1 MFYPKS
7 EFCPFNPDEP
17 KREIYNSSIAE
28 SENEINRFDE
38 MTNNNSSSQCEMLRR
53 IQEIDFAIIDL
64 NLFLDTHPNC
74 NEALE
79 LFTKLSAT
87 SKSLKH
93 DYQSKYGPLYV
104 TKSADKTPFEW
115 VDKCYKW
122 PWEM

>member
-7 EFCPFNPDEP
+7 DLCPFNCD
-17 KREIYNSSIAE
+17 SSEKHEEDKLSLNKE
-28 SENEINRFDE
+28 SQLNKYDNGDNNL
-38 MTNNNSSSQCEMLRR
+38 TNQCEMLKQ
-53 IQEIDFAIIDL
+53 IQEVDFAIIDL

-74 NEALE
+74 AEALE

-87 SKSLKH
+87 SKSLKI

-104 TKSADKTPFEW
+104 AKSSAQTPFEW
-115 VDKCYKW
+115 VEPCYKW

>member
-7 EFCPFNPDEP
+7 EFCPFNCDMADNVICNSPSESASNVNKYDEKP
-17 KREIYNSSIAE
+17 
-28 SENEINRFDE
+28 
-38 MTNNNSSSQCEMLRR
+38 NNNPESQSDMLRR

-64 NLFLDTHPNC
+64 NLFLDTHPHC

-104 TKSADKTPFEW
+104 TKASGTAPFEW